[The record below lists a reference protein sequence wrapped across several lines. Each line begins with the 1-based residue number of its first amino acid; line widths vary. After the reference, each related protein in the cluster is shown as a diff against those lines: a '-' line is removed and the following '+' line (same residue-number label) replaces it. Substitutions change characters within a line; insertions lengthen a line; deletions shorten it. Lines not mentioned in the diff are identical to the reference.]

1 MLVKKEST
9 FLKGMSEG
17 GIFPPLCTLILGLI
31 GANSGGIFLK
41 NEDFN
46 QKFGI
51 KHLEGI
57 CISICAY

>member
-1 MLVKKEST
+1 
-9 FLKGMSEG
+9 MSEG

-51 KHLEGI
+51 RHLEGI